1 MKIRLTEKQL
11 EDLIKKTISEQPVSS
26 STLTPTQ
33 AGELPA
39 CEKMKEEQLVNSI
52 VVKTQSSNT
61 RLSQISTSFSQRVGT
76 DKSASL
82 YLVKNKQPL
91 CKLR

>member
-1 MKIRLTEKQL
+1 MKIKLTERQL
-11 EDLIKKTISEQPVSS
+11 ESLIKKSLSEQQSGSS
-26 STLTPTQ
+26 NLTPSQ

-39 CEKMKEEQLVNSI
+39 CEKMKEDQLVNSV
-52 VVKTQSSNT
+52 VVKTQTSDS
-61 RLSQISTSFSQRVGT
+61 RMSQISTSFSQRVGT
-76 DKSASL
+76 DKTASL

>member
-1 MKIRLTEKQL
+1 MKIKLTERQL
-11 EDLIKKTISEQPVSS
+11 ESLIKKSLSEQQSGSS
-26 STLTPTQ
+26 NLTTKQ

-39 CEKMKEEQLVNSI
+39 CEKMKEEQLINS
-52 VVKTQSSNT
+52 VVLKAQPIDS

-76 DKSASL
+76 EKTATL